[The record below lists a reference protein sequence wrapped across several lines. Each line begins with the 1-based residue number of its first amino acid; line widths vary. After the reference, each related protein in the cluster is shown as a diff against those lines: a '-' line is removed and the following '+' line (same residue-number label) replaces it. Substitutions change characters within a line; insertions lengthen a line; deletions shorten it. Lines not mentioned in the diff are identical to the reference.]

1 MKIKDAIQVL
11 RTEAVFGRTPSGRS
25 ITDYAQNA
33 IVASLEDTKN
43 YEMEC
48 LSCKNCSLIMSGLLC
63 PEGCP
68 NCGSKDLTIEIN
80 EINEI
85 ANGE

>member
-11 RTEAVFGRTPSGRS
+11 KAEAAFGRTPSGRS
-25 ITDYAQNA
+25 INEYAQNA
-33 IVASLEDTKN
+33 IEATLEDEKN

-48 LSCKNCSLIMSGLLC
+48 MKCLNCCIILSGLLF

-68 NCGSKDLTIEIN
+68 NCGSKDLETEIN
-80 EINEI
+80 EGEI
-85 ANGE
+85 E